1 MKQVIIINGSL
12 KLPRGKLAA
21 QVAHAAVASFLAAGS
36 SYQKTWLDGGMP
48 KVVVSAND
56 QQEVLEYYQKALTAN
71 LPTQLIKDAGKTV
84 IAAGTITCIGIG
96 PAPERE
102 IDRITGDL
110 KLVS

>member
-1 MKQVIIINGSL
+1 MKQVIVINESL

-21 QVAHAAVASFLAAGS
+21 QVAHAAVASFLVANS
-36 SYQKTWLDGGMP
+36 SHQKAWLDVGMP
-48 KVVVSAND
+48 KVVLSANSE
-56 QQEVLEYYQKALTAN
+56 QEALEYYQKALTAN

-102 IDRITGDL
+102 VDRITGGL
-110 KLVS
+110 RLVS